1 MRRADRLFQI
11 IQYLRTRQVTTAK
24 WLAEQ
29 LEVSER
35 TIYRDMR
42 DLMATGVHIEGEA
55 GVGYALRYGYDLP
68 PLMFNQE
75 ELTALV
81 LGASLVSSWADV
93 GLAKAADQAMRKIE
107 SVLPTELSQ
116 YLSTVSLFSPAV
128 QISTKVADM
137 MSVLREAID
146 KKQKI
151 NMTYQR
157 ADEVLSQRVVWPL
170 GLFFWRSVWVLGAWC
185 ESRDDFRHFR
195 LDRIVD
201 QQISE
206 VYYPLIRGRTLSD
219 LIARAKQATKD

>member
-11 IQYLRTRQVTTAK
+11 IQYLRTRQVTTAR
-24 WLAEQ
+24 WLAER

-55 GVGYALRYGYDLP
+55 GIGYALRHGYDLP
-68 PLMFNQE
+68 PLMFDRE

-81 LGASLVSSWADV
+81 LGASLVSSWADA

-107 SVLPTELSQ
+107 SALPAELSQ
-116 YLSTVSLFSPAV
+116 HLSTVSLFSPAT
-128 QISTKVADM
+128 QISTKVAEM
-137 MSVLREAID
+137 MRVLREAINERH
-146 KKQKI
+146 KMS
-151 NMTYQR
+151 MTYQR
-157 ADEVLSQRVVWPL
+157 VDGVLSQRVVWPL
-170 GLFFWRSVWVLGAWC
+170 GLFFWHSVWVLGAWC

-201 QQISE
+201 QQLSE
-206 VYYPLIRGRTLSD
+206 VHYPLTRGRLLSD
-219 LIARAKQATKD
+219 LIAKAKQAKGI